1 MARVR
6 RRAPAAA
13 RGLGGWWRT
22 AQPDGWA
29 AFILTWMIACLM
41 LEGAM
46 PRHRIAVLA
55 GALVGLAM
63 LIKPVYGLFLIPIG
77 IHAMASAPRRVM

>member
-1 MARVR
+1 
-6 RRAPAAA
+6 
-13 RGLGGWWRT
+13 
-22 AQPDGWA
+22 
-29 AFILTWMIACLM
+29 MIACLM
-41 LEGAM
+41 LEGAV

-63 LIKPVYGLFLIPIG
+63 LIKPVYGPFLIPIG